1 MKPFLPVAFV
11 FILTFQHVQGQS
23 LALGKWQTHFSPLSG
38 KNIIEANGKIY
49 YSTHNGFFSI
59 DQETSE
65 VKSWSKSDGFNDI
78 GISSLAFNQENSLLL
93 VGYRSGLLDFVYLNN
108 ESLPDQIEAWTVL
121 NQTPGI
127 TTSRAINKIVFR
139 DQLAYLCTDF
149 GIVKLDIE
157 LRQVDETY
165 RYIGPQGAQFSVR
178 DIAFTS
184 DSIYAITSAGL
195 LAASLLP
202 EVNRQYF
209 ANWKTIVTPGQP
221 VSIAFSDNKLYGG
234 FSKKGFFQR
243 NNNTWT
249 EVFNSQSDYFDIY
262 NSETGLLVAET
273 DRLRLVGPD
282 NKTSSVT
289 SPAFQMLSSAIQTV
303 PGKYWVADRKRGTL
317 TNQGN
322 DFQSIKFPNSDTT
335 ISLRP
340 DSIVTDLQGLT
351 WAKIPDYLGG
361 GISVKNESGQQRI
374 LSSNVGGGSLPS
386 NSINSLAIDT
396 DGYIWFAS
404 DRGAGYFNAAD
415 VLDGSRIDAIL
426 PIYGQRRLFSNEK
439 CTAIAVE
446 PGNRKWLATRTG
458 LYLFSGDGTEL
469 LEKFDTN
476 NSPLPSNDIQALKM
490 EAETGLLFIDT
501 PNGMV
506 SYQTGSSAPAE
517 KLDNVTIFP
526 NPVRPN
532 YSGIIGFKGLKD
544 QSTVKIATLSGRLI
558 FETKSQGGTASWNLL
573 DYTGKRVRGGIY
585 LVFIVSGD
593 RTEKLAGKL
602 AVID

>member
-1 MKPFLPVAFV
+1 MKPFLPLAFV
-11 FILTFQHVQGQS
+11 FILAFQHVQGQS

-59 DQETSE
+59 DQQTSD

-78 GISSLAFNQENSLLL
+78 GISSLAFNKENSLLL

-121 NQTPGI
+121 NQTPGS

-139 DQLAYLCTDF
+139 DEIAYLSTDF
-149 GIVKLDIE
+149 GIVKLDTE

-165 RYIGPQGAQFSVR
+165 RYIGPQGAQVSVR

-243 NNNTWT
+243 NNNIWT
-249 EVFNSQSDYFDIY
+249 EVVNSQSDYFNIY

-303 PGKYWVADRKRGTL
+303 PGRYWVVDRKRGAL
-317 TNQGN
+317 TNQGA

-335 ISLRP
+335 ISPRP

-476 NSPLPSNDIQALKM
+476 NSPLPSNDISALKM

-532 YSGIIGFKGLKD
+532 YSGLIGFKGLKD
-544 QSTVKIATLSGRLI
+544 QSTLKIATLSGRLI

-573 DYTGKRVRGGIY
+573 DYTGKRARGGIY